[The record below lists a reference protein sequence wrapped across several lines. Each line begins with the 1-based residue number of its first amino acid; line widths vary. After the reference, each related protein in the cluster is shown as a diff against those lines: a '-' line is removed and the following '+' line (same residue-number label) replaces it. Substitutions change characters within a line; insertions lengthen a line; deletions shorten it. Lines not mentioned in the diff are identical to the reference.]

1 MADKNPFG
9 GLGLGY
15 LGSERQYMSS
25 LLSPEQKRQIKHGV
39 LGLGFQAIGAED
51 FFNKYFEKK
60 PEQTV
65 GIPPN
70 YQFTKDF
77 SPGAN
82 LELTGTPVG
91 INPNKIGQGLGVMP
105 GSATAPQQVEPSTSV
120 DDEINEAWGNKKT
133 SEFKARN
140 PALDE
145 LPQQFAQGPI
155 APPNLN
161 YPQMPQSTGGLSRIL
176 TSFLG

>member
-9 GLGLGY
+9 GLGLGQ

-25 LLSPEQKRQIKHGV
+25 LLTPEKKREWKQGA

-51 FFNKYFEKK
+51 FFNKMFGEKK
-60 PEQTV
+60 PKQQV

-77 SPGAN
+77 TPGAN
-82 LELTGTPVG
+82 LELTGTPIG
-91 INPNKIGQGLGVMP
+91 INPNKINQGLGVVP
-105 GSATAPQQVEPSTSV
+105 GSMPQQTMPNSSV

-133 SEFKARN
+133 SEFKPRDTS
-140 PALDE
+140 LDQ
-145 LPQQFAQGPI
+145 LPEQFAQGPI
-155 APPNLN
+155 APPNAQFMQP
-161 YPQMPQSTGGLSRIL
+161 YQSSGGLSKIL